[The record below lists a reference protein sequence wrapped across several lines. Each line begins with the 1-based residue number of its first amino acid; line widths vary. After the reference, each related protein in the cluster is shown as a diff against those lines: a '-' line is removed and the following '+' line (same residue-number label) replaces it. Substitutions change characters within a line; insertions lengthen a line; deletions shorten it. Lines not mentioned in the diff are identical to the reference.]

1 MSYYR
6 RFDFFTKQELKIPKY
21 ISEKIPFSCATSGCG
36 KIIIG
41 DKNGTIYIINQ
52 QFDVV
57 HSFEAFQKEVILM
70 KQLKQRKMLVAIGRN
85 ARNKII
91 VKFFDLGHK
100 DSKRFCQKEFSLDFT
115 KKSAGNIT
123 CMDCHENLKQMVI
136 GFNDGRL
143 IWITS
148 NALLTSKSISQKLRR
163 SPDQGSITGI
173 HFHPE
178 KVDLVFVVE
187 DRALFYFS
195 PYPKKDQEEWQYLS
209 EIHGAEVNC
218 SNVIE
223 VFLHKEQTTSHHLI
237 IGQWGFILI
246 KGFLIKR
253 DYEAAIKQYVETI
266 GIGVEPSYVIQKF
279 LDNIKKL
286 QHLTLY
292 LRKLHQKG
300 LAHNEHTILLLN
312 CYSKLNLNDELKS
325 FIEEQKSGKSKFDT
339 ETAIIALRSVKEFEL
354 ASKLAREEF
363 NDLYLEIEI
372 NDCKKYKEALEFIK
386 HELSFE
392 QAFDAFLQN
401 GLTLVTNE
409 PEITTDSI
417 IYLLFEKKKEY
428 DKKMEFEKKKK
439 EEKEKE
445 KEKEEKKPQENEI
458 QFNSLLSTEEME
470 RSSLLE
476 LARKPVKVQ
485 EEKKDEEI
493 SERVLQFIH
502 LFIEKP
508 NHLII
513 FLEKVIKIK
522 QNVTAPIYNTLLE
535 LYLTSESE
543 KKETE
548 RSYQKVFTL
557 LKNCSQHYDHYHAL
571 VLVQMYE
578 FTKGVKFLYKLLN
591 LFAEIIQNYI
601 VEKKYEKIIKL
612 CITHGEKDENV
623 WLQALNALTMS
634 KDDCTKYI
642 IQLLDEIQNR
652 RLLQPLTVIQVL
664 KQNPKTKLLL
674 VKRYLFECLKKDHE
688 QNQKDYEFIKKTTKE
703 TEQLKKEFT
712 KFKSQAT
719 IFQQSKCAE
728 CQDIL
733 DNPSVHFLCGH
744 SFHLGCLTLSDE
756 ECPFCSTQYKD
767 LSKYKESVQH
777 QSGEE
782 LEEKLSQQ
790 DEGFEIVSQYFGK
803 SLFENFTPR
812 RRK

>member
-237 IGQWGFILI
+237 IGRDEGVYYYKKQDRGTFKPIIGKKSKISVFRGYAVVFIEDEEKSTNQLILFDVKNSIIGLQTNFKSPCMDIITEWGFVYVITKDFNVFKLEEKNTQTKLDILYKKNMYHQAVEI
-246 KGFLIKR
+246 ARSSHSEESVIAEILKKYGDHLYDKR

-445 KEKEEKKPQENEI
+445 KKSLERKEKKKK
-458 QFNSLLSTEEME
+458 
-470 RSSLLE
+470 
-476 LARKPVKVQ
+476 RKKRK
-485 EEKKDEEI
+485 EKKKKKKKCTK
-493 SERVLQFIH
+493 R
-502 LFIEKP
+502 K
-508 NHLII
+508 
-513 FLEKVIKIK
+513 EKVNK
-522 QNVTAPIYNTLLE
+522 
-535 LYLTSESE
+535 
-543 KKETE
+543 
-548 RSYQKVFTL
+548 
-557 LKNCSQHYDHYHAL
+557 
-571 VLVQMYE
+571 
-578 FTKGVKFLYKLLN
+578 
-591 LFAEIIQNYI
+591 
-601 VEKKYEKIIKL
+601 
-612 CITHGEKDENV
+612 
-623 WLQALNALTMS
+623 
-634 KDDCTKYI
+634 
-642 IQLLDEIQNR
+642 
-652 RLLQPLTVIQVL
+652 
-664 KQNPKTKLLL
+664 
-674 VKRYLFECLKKDHE
+674 
-688 QNQKDYEFIKKTTKE
+688 
-703 TEQLKKEFT
+703 
-712 KFKSQAT
+712 
-719 IFQQSKCAE
+719 
-728 CQDIL
+728 
-733 DNPSVHFLCGH
+733 
-744 SFHLGCLTLSDE
+744 
-756 ECPFCSTQYKD
+756 
-767 LSKYKESVQH
+767 
-777 QSGEE
+777 
-782 LEEKLSQQ
+782 
-790 DEGFEIVSQYFGK
+790 
-803 SLFENFTPR
+803 
-812 RRK
+812 